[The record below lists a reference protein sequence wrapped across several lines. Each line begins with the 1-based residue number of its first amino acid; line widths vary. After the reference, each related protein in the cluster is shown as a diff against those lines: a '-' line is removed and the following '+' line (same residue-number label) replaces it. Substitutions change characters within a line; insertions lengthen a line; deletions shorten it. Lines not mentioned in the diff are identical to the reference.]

1 MAIFRKRK
9 VKIKSDLEM
18 EKNWNKIYSTSNFY
32 TAEMVRQ
39 MLIDNN
45 IPAVIMNKQDSSYR
59 FGFVEVFIHQDNES
73 AAKALIE
80 EFEAG
85 NPTEEQ

>member
-1 MAIFRKRK
+1 
-9 VKIKSDLEM
+9 
-18 EKNWNKIYSTSNFY
+18 
-32 TAEMVRQ
+32 

-59 FGFVEVFIHQDNES
+59 FGFVEVFIHQDNET

-85 NPTEEQ
+85 NPIGD

>member
-1 MAIFRKRK
+1 
-9 VKIKSDLEM
+9 M
-18 EKNWNKIYSTSNFY
+18 EKNWNKIYTTQNFF
-32 TAEMVRQ
+32 TAEMIRQ

-59 FGFVEVFIHQDNES
+59 FGLIDVFIHQDHEL

-80 EFEAG
+80 EFESDQ
-85 NPTEEQ
+85 PTEE

>member
-1 MAIFRKRK
+1 
-9 VKIKSDLEM
+9 M

-59 FGFVEVFIHQDNES
+59 FGFVEVFIHQDNET
-73 AAKALIE
+73 AAKALIA
-80 EFEAG
+80 EFDAG
-85 NPTEEQ
+85 NPMEEE

>member
-1 MAIFRKRK
+1 
-9 VKIKSDLEM
+9 M
-18 EKNWNKIYSTSNFY
+18 EKNWNKVYTTQNFF
-32 TAEMVRQ
+32 TAEMIRQ

-59 FGFVEVFIHQDNES
+59 FGLIDVFIHQDNEL

-80 EFEAG
+80 EFESDQ
-85 NPTEEQ
+85 PTED